1 MERPQEARIEAPG
14 TSSRRGYGAWRRGS
28 WVTALLLLSALLP
41 VAAAAADAAG
51 QQLDFGAD
59 MARRGLWKEA
69 LFRFQQADRL
79 DPDNP
84 KILNNIAVS
93 YEALG
98 LFDQALETY
107 QDALRLGR
115 QDDKLR
121 ENYAKFLEFYQ
132 NFRPR
137 EESEETAE
145 ELAEEDLG
153 EAPPPPSEERG
164 E

>member
-51 QQLDFGAD
+51 RQLDFGAD

>member
-1 MERPQEARIEAPG
+1 MERPQEATIEAPDA
-14 TSSRRGYGAWRRGS
+14 SSRRRAGTWRRGA
-28 WVTALLLLSALLP
+28 WVVALLLAALLLP
-41 VAAAAADAAG
+41 AALAAADSAER
-51 QQLDFGAD
+51 QLSFGAD

-84 KILNNIAVS
+84 QILNNIAVA

-98 LFDQALETY
+98 LFDRALETY
-107 QDALRLGR
+107 QKALRLGR

-121 ENYAKFLEFYQ
+121 ANYAKFLEFYQ

-137 EESEETAE
+137 EEDPETAE
-145 ELAEEDLG
+145 ELAEEEAAEDLQ
-153 EAPPPPSEERG
+153 PSGEERNG
-164 E
+164 